1 MGELVVAEDIASMR
15 SFVAA
20 ARRRGERIGFVP
32 TMGYLH
38 EGHLSL
44 VRRAAA
50 DSDVVVASI
59 FVNPTQFN
67 NPEDLQKYPRDIP
80 RDLDMLRSVGTG
92 AVFLPTPEMMYGA
105 GYESWVNLTDLT
117 SPLEGAHRPGHFQGV
132 TTVVSMLFNIV
143 EADCAVF
150 GEKDFQQLRIIER
163 LVEDLKFRV
172 TVIRGA
178 LVRDPDGLAMS
189 SRNVRLSP
197 ESRARALGIS
207 RGLRAA
213 VGAYRGGERRAEPL
227 RQLVLRELASPDINI
242 DYVAVAH
249 ERTLREVESVSEP
262 ARILVAATVGG
273 VRLIDNMALA
283 P

>member
-1 MGELVVAEDIASMR
+1 MGELVVAEDIATVR
-15 SFVAA
+15 SFVTA
-20 ARRRGERIGFVP
+20 ARRRGQRIGFVP

-44 VRRAAA
+44 VRRAAL

-59 FVNPTQFN
+59 FVNPAQFN
-67 NPEDLQKYPRDIP
+67 NPEDLEKYPRDIP
-80 RDLDMLRSVGTG
+80 RDLEMLRSVGTA

-105 GYESWVNLTDLT
+105 GFESWVNLTDLT

-172 TVIRGA
+172 EVIRGA

-197 ESRARALGIS
+197 ESRAQALGIS

-213 VGAYRGGERRAEPL
+213 VAAYRAGERRAESL
-227 RQLVLRELASPDINI
+227 RHLVLRELAGPDVRV
-242 DYVAVAH
+242 DYVAVAL
-249 ERTLREVESVSEP
+249 ERTLREVETVTEP
-262 ARILVAATVGG
+262 ARVLVAATVGG
-273 VRLIDNMALA
+273 VRLIDNSALT

>member
-1 MGELVVAEDIASMR
+1 
-15 SFVAA
+15 
-20 ARRRGERIGFVP
+20 
-32 TMGYLH
+32 MGYLH

-44 VRRAAA
+44 VRRAAL

-59 FVNPTQFN
+59 FVNPAQFN
-67 NPEDLQKYPRDIP
+67 NPEDLEKYPRDIP
-80 RDLDMLRSVGTG
+80 RDLEMLRSVGTA

-105 GYESWVNLTDLT
+105 GFESWVNLTDLT

-172 TVIRGA
+172 EVIRGA

-197 ESRARALGIS
+197 ESRAQALGIS

-213 VGAYRGGERRAEPL
+213 VAAYRAGERRAESL
-227 RQLVLRELASPDINI
+227 RHLVLRELAGPDVRV
-242 DYVAVAH
+242 DYVAVAL
-249 ERTLREVESVSEP
+249 ECTLREVETVTEP
-262 ARILVAATVGG
+262 ARVLVAATVGG
-273 VRLIDNMALA
+273 VRLIDNSALT